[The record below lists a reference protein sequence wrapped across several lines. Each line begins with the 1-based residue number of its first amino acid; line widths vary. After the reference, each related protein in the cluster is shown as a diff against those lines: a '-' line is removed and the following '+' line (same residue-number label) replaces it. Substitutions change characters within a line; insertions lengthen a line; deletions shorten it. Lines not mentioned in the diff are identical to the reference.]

1 MIISRT
7 PVRISFI
14 GGGSDI
20 PDMLQDF
27 DGNVISTTINKYIY
41 TIINEKYDK
50 KVRISYSKTENL
62 NNTNIILNPIIR
74 ESLKFCKINNNI
86 ELVTVADIPTSGSG
100 LGSSSSLL
108 IGILNCVYKKKRI
121 RVSSNKLIKDAYF
134 IEKKLLKKNI
144 GLQDHCNAAI
154 GGLNHYRFKYDN
166 KIITSKIN
174 FTNLDLKNFKDN
186 LMLFYTGISRNAEK
200 ILNKIKVHN
209 HKNEIFDLSS
219 LALEFKKKLISKKFD
234 ELGEVMHESWKI
246 KKKLD
251 KNVSSSF
258 IDSIY
263 NDAKKVGVTGGK
275 ILGAGGGGYFL
286 FLVKKE
292 LHKKLEKKLNKLSK
306 VDFNFEQE
314 GSKII
319 YNE

>member
-246 KKKLD
+246 KKK
-251 KNVSSSF
+251 
-258 IDSIY
+258 
-263 NDAKKVGVTGGK
+263 TR
-275 ILGAGGGGYFL
+275 
-286 FLVKKE
+286 
-292 LHKKLEKKLNKLSK
+292 
-306 VDFNFEQE
+306 
-314 GSKII
+314 
-319 YNE
+319 